1 MRYEA
6 AVTSST
12 ISHSASPRFAALRA
26 NAAWTVVLA
35 AAFK

>member
-12 ISHSASPRFAALRA
+12 ISHSASARMPALCL
-26 NAAWTVVLA
+26 NAAWTVLEV
-35 AAFK
+35 AFK